1 MSASTRCGRRSS
13 TSSTSRGAGSTRAG
27 AARFRQARRGLWP
40 PRRADREAGGR
51 GTCIEGKLQPQGR
64 AGVPRLHHRPEGKR
78 LPHDPRRQGD
88 HRDDPLRGPV
98 TRHIISVLVENEAG
112 ALSRI
117 AGLFSARGYNI
128 ESLTVAPTEDASMS
142 RMTIVT
148 TGSEDVVEQITKQLN
163 KLIEVVKVVDL
174 SEAEHIER
182 ELMLIKVRAGQK
194 EREDM
199 KRMADIFRGRI
210 IDVTDN
216 TYTIE
221 LTGDGRKL
229 DAFIHAL
236 DQGAIIETVR
246 TGTSGIGRGNRVL
259 RV

>member
-1 MSASTRCGRRSS
+1 MS
-13 TSSTSRGAGSTRAG
+13 
-27 AARFRQARRGLWP
+27 
-40 PRRADREAGGR
+40 
-51 GTCIEGKLQPQGR
+51 
-64 AGVPRLHHRPEGKR
+64 
-78 LPHDPRRQGD
+78 
-88 HRDDPLRGPV
+88 
-98 TRHIISVLVENEAG
+98 RHIISVLVENEAG

-117 AGLFSARGYNI
+117 SGLFSARGYNI
-128 ESLTVAPTEDASMS
+128 ETLTVAPTEDASMS

-163 KLIEVVKVVDL
+163 KLIEVVKVIDL

-210 IDVTDN
+210 IDVSDN

-221 LTGDGRKL
+221 LTGDGGKL
-229 DAFIHAL
+229 DAFIKSL
-236 DQGAIIETVR
+236 DQGSIIETVR
-246 TGTSGIGRGNRVL
+246 TGASGIGRGNRVL